1 VALRQDARR
10 NRERIL
16 SGARE
21 LFASGGVDA
30 PVDEITRHA
39 GVGMGTLYRHFPTKD
54 DLVDAVLEEAFD
66 AYVALAEEAVAAAD
80 ASTAF
85 TTFLERVLELHA
97 GNRGLMQVIASSERG
112 RERAQATRERV
123 QPLVRRLVERAQSA
137 GGLRADLT
145 AEDVPVLF
153 RALGRIIE
161 LTDEGPPDLWRR
173 YLSLLLDGLRPG
185 AATPLPVPPLTAAQ
199 VAALR

>member
-1 VALRQDARR
+1 MALRQDARR

-66 AYVALAEEAVAAAD
+66 AYVALAEEAVEAAD

-161 LTDEGPPDLWRR
+161 LTDEGQPDLWRR
-173 YLSLLLDGLRPG
+173 YLNLLLDGLRPG